1 VGFNTLQQAAGVF
14 YSILLRFVQVSP
26 LTKKRVIITFPAR
39 SHKMTKDFLN
49 LASARRTIY
58 ALGKNLKAP
67 QAEIETIIKEAVKFA
82 PTAFNNQTVHAVLL
96 FNKRHDELWDI
107 VVDCL
112 GAKLCDED
120 AKQKFLSKIGAFKA
134 AYGTILYFTD
144 NTIVKEYEQ
153 KFPSYADNFR
163 DWSEQAQGNANYA
176 VWLALHD
183 NGIGASLQHYN
194 PVIDDA
200 VRKAYKIP
208 EHWILR
214 AQMPFGSI
222 EAGAGDKT
230 FLADS
235 TRFMILG

>member
-1 VGFNTLQQAAGVF
+1 MIK
-14 YSILLRFVQVSP
+14 S
-26 LTKKRVIITFPAR
+26 
-39 SHKMTKDFLN
+39 FLN

-58 ALGKNLKAP
+58 ALGKNVKISNH
-67 QAEIETIIKEAVKFA
+67 EIDIIIKDAVKFA
-82 PTAFNNQTVHAVLL
+82 PSAFNSQTVRAALL

-112 GAKLCDED
+112 GAKIVDENS
-120 AKQKFLSKIGAFKA
+120 KQKFLSKISAFKA

-144 NTIVKEYEQ
+144 GLVVKQYEQ
-153 KFPSYADNFR
+153 QYPSYAANFQ

-176 VWLALHD
+176 VWLALLD

-208 EHWILR
+208 ERWILR

-222 EAGAGDKT
+222 EVGAGDKT
-230 FLADS
+230 FIADS
-235 TRFMILG
+235 ERFMVLS

>member
-1 VGFNTLQQAAGVF
+1 
-14 YSILLRFVQVSP
+14 
-26 LTKKRVIITFPAR
+26 
-39 SHKMTKDFLN
+39 MTTSFLN

-58 ALGKNLKAP
+58 ALGKNVKISN
-67 QAEIETIIKEAVKFA
+67 QEIETIIKDAVRFA
-82 PTAFNNQTVHAVLL
+82 PSAFNNQTVRAVLL

-112 GAKLCDED
+112 GATITGVE

-144 NTIVKEYEQ
+144 SSIVKQYEQ
-153 KFPSYADNFR
+153 QYPPYASNFR

-176 VWLALHD
+176 VWLALHES
-183 NGIGASLQHYN
+183 GIGASLQHYN

-200 VRKAYKIP
+200 VRKAYNIP
-208 EHWILR
+208 ENWTLR

-222 EAGAGDKT
+222 EASAGDKT
-230 FLADS
+230 FIADS
-235 TRFMILG
+235 ERFMVLS

>member
-1 VGFNTLQQAAGVF
+1 
-14 YSILLRFVQVSP
+14 
-26 LTKKRVIITFPAR
+26 
-39 SHKMTKDFLN
+39 MTRTFLN

-58 ALGKNLKAP
+58 ALDKKVKISK
-67 QAEIETIIKEAVKFA
+67 AEIEAIIKDAVKFA
-82 PTAFNNQTVHAVLL
+82 PSAFNNQSVRAVLL
-96 FNKRHDELWDI
+96 FDKRHDELWDI

-112 GAKLCDED
+112 GAKIVDED

-144 NTIVKEYEQ
+144 SSVVKQYEQ
-153 KFPSYADNFR
+153 RFPSYAANFR

-200 VRKAYKIP
+200 VRKAYAIP
-208 EHWILR
+208 EHWVLR
-214 AQMPFGSI
+214 AQMPLGSI

-230 FLADS
+230 FIADS
-235 TRFMILG
+235 ERFMVLS

>member
-1 VGFNTLQQAAGVF
+1 
-14 YSILLRFVQVSP
+14 
-26 LTKKRVIITFPAR
+26 
-39 SHKMTKDFLN
+39 MTNNFIN
-49 LASARRTIY
+49 LASNRRTIY
-58 ALGKNLKAP
+58 ALGKNLKIA
-67 QAEIETIIKEAVKFA
+67 QAEIETIIKDALKFA
-82 PTAFNNQTVHAVLL
+82 PSAFNNQTVRAVLL

-112 GAKLCDED
+112 GAKFVDED
-120 AKQKFLSKIGAFKA
+120 AKQQFLSKIGAFKA

-144 NTIVKEYEQ
+144 SSIVKQYERQ
-153 KFPSYADNFR
+153 HPSFASNFR

-200 VRKAYKIP
+200 VRKAYGTP
-208 EHWILR
+208 EHWVLR

-222 EAGAGDKT
+222 ESSAGDKT
-230 FLADS
+230 FIADS
-235 TRFMILG
+235 ERFMVLS